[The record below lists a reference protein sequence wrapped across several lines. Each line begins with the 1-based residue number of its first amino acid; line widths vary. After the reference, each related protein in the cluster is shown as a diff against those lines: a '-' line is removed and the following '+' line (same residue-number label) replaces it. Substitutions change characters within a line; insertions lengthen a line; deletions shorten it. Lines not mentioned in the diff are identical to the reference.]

1 MFKIEF
7 SNKMKRD
14 IKRVAKRG
22 KDLTKLAFVLDTL
35 AHGVSLPQ
43 KYKDHQ
49 LTGNLQNFR
58 ECHIEPDWILIYQIS
73 ENQSTLFLARTGTHA
88 DLFK

>member
-1 MFKIEF
+1 MLKIVF

-22 KDLTKLAFVLDTL
+22 RDLAKLEFVLDTL
-35 AHGVSLPQ
+35 ANRIPLPQ

-49 LTGNLQNFR
+49 LIGNLNDFR
-58 ECHIEPDWILIYQIS
+58 ECHVEPDWLLIYQIS
-73 ENQSTLFLARTGTHA
+73 EDNLTLFATRTGTHA
-88 DLFK
+88 DLFE